1 MVRAAWMTALL
12 LSVTAVTAACTASS
26 APDRAVVP
34 GQRPVVLTMANA
46 LTDPEQLSS
55 FTSEVSALTGGTVRI
70 DVRSHWRP
78 GQVGYES
85 GLIADVRAG
94 KADLG
99 AVSSRALDSAGV
111 LSMQALGAPLLIT
124 SYAAEEAVLASPVTS
139 RLLGA
144 LGPAGLTGIGILP
157 GDLFHPDGAAG
168 PLVKP
173 SDYAGRSIGI
183 QQSSVA
189 DATLRALG
197 AQPEA
202 FPVGGTIGRFDGV
215 VQAIRSIHGFQYDT
229 SARFL
234 TTNVVWWPRPLVL
247 FGTEKALGKLTPAQR
262 QELRQAAVAALP
274 GSMRVVR
281 GDEQEAAQDL
291 CRAGGIIVETAAPG
305 DLAALRAAV
314 APVYARL
321 ERDPATRSAIR
332 AISAVVGGVTAEAP
346 PSCARRAPAAAG
358 RALLD
363 GVYTKDTKF
372 GDDPTDPSPAPEN
385 YGHWVFV
392 LHGTHFAHTQQ
403 YRGACTWAY
412 GTLNVTGSRIEM
424 TYTDGGG
431 IAPTGAEN
439 KPGEFFVFGWS
450 LYRDTLRLTVI
461 PGAVSP
467 AGFVQLP
474 WHRATA
480 TPSFSYFAKDCP
492 PPADALG

>member
-1 MVRAAWMTALL
+1 MRAAWMTALL
-12 LSVTAVTAACTASS
+12 LGATAVTAACTVSS

-46 LTDPEQLSS
+46 LTDSEQLDT
-55 FTSEVSALTGGTVRI
+55 FVREVSELTGGTVQI

-99 AVSSRALDSAGV
+99 AVSSRAFDSAGV
-111 LSMQALGAPLLIT
+111 LSMRALGAPLLIT
-124 SYAAEEAVLASPVTS
+124 SYPAEEAVLASPVTS
-139 RLLGA
+139 ELLGA
-144 LGPAGLTGIGILP
+144 LRPAGLTGIGILP
-157 GDLFHPDGAAG
+157 GDLFHPDGATG
-168 PLVKP
+168 PLVGP

-189 DATLRALG
+189 DATLWALG

-215 VQAIRSIHGFQYDT
+215 VQAIRSIQGFQYDK
-229 SARFL
+229 SAKFV

-247 FGTEKALGKLTPAQR
+247 FGTGTALGKLTPGQR
-262 QELRQAAVAALP
+262 QALRQAAVAALP

-281 GDEQEAAQDL
+281 GQEQESAQDL
-291 CRAGGIIVETAAPG
+291 CRAARVITLTATRG

-314 APVYARL
+314 APVYAQL
-321 ERDPATRSAIR
+321 EQDPATRSAIR

-346 PSCARRAPAAAG
+346 LSCARHVPSSAG
-358 RALLD
+358 SALLD
-363 GVYTKDTKF
+363 GVYTRDTKF
-372 GDDPTDPSPAPEN
+372 GDDPADPSPAPEN

-392 LHGTHFAHTQQ
+392 LRGTHFAQNQQ
-403 YRGACTWAY
+403 YQDACTWGY
-412 GTLNVTGSRIEM
+412 GTLNVTGARMEW

-431 IAPTGAEN
+431 IAPSGAQN
-439 KPGEFFVFGWS
+439 KPGEFFAFGWS
-450 LYRDTLRLTVI
+450 LYRDTLRLTPV
-461 PGAVSP
+461 PGEVSP
-467 AGFVQLP
+467 RGFWLKP
-474 WHRATA
+474 WHRISA
-480 TPSFSYFAKDCP
+480 TPSFSYFARKCP
-492 PPADALG
+492 PPAGALG